1 MNIAHAPIQNHHDDT
16 LQCPLGQTSMKISDT
31 NSRDKGPAAAE
42 ETHLLNVSTST
53 DDCKT
58 NNQTR
63 DHARCILISTT
74 ASRFGS
80 RMWEFATP
88 LILLEWSPG
97 SLAAPATLGLT
108 CALFRTVISPMLG
121 SLADDQWDRF
131 RTVCIGTSMQA
142 GGCLLSVG
150 ALLMWNALS
159 RTQNNGHLLSFLLVI
174 LAGATESLGAQLAS
188 VAVKKEWVPIVF
200 DEDNTG
206 HQRRT
211 KHLYDLILPESITL
225 SFMNTTMT
233 NIDLIAAM
241 TCPIIAGWVLEILG
255 GVGGSMQRGFVAIAI
270 INVISFLP
278 EILLLQRVYQSCPA
292 LQNNLHVESTAS
304 SHMNINE
311 TTTVEDNNPWI
322 IWFKHPSGLPLLT
335 ISMASLYFTA
345 LSPSGVVLTAYLIT
359 VGLSP
364 TNIGVF
370 RGVGAL
376 SGLLGI
382 SIFSIFRKGDDSEV
396 DDVTLSA
403 AVRSIERLRRVS
415 FAFLVLEVISVIVA
429 AFAFSFINTNYQSNI
444 SEDLIYQGTKSLSW
458 PILIFLSA
466 IVTSRAGLYSFDV
479 GILEIEQH
487 VVDERYRNA
496 VGSVEGSLCALCEM
510 GMYVISIILADPS
523 KFQWQV
529 GLSASAVSIGGVSFS
544 IFLCMYQM
552 HVHHHHQYDDADCH
566 HNHAHTHCH
575 DDHVHTLQQERALKD
590 NGYHVHL
597 HRHDPYVKFALLC

>member
-1 MNIAHAPIQNHHDDT
+1 MTIPN
-16 LQCPLGQTSMKISDT
+16 T
-31 NSRDKGPAAAE
+31 NDPSATE
-42 ETHLLNVSTST
+42 ETHLLVASTST
-53 DDCKT
+53 DQCK
-58 NNQTR
+58 NQTR

-97 SLAAPATLGLT
+97 SLAAPAILGLT

-121 SLADDQWDRF
+121 SLADDRWDRF
-131 RTVCIGTSMQA
+131 RTVCIGTTMQA

-150 ALLMWNALS
+150 SLVMWDALS
-159 RTQNNGHLLSFLLVI
+159 HTKNVVHLLSFLLVV
-174 LAGATESLGAQLAS
+174 LAGAIESLGAQLAS

-200 DEDNTG
+200 DEDNTDQDRESFT
-206 HQRRT
+206 QRRK
-211 KHLYDLILPESITL
+211 KHLFDLILPESIKL
-225 SFMNTTMT
+225 DFMNTTMT
-233 NIDLIAAM
+233 NVDLIAAM
-241 TCPIIAGWVLEILG
+241 TCPVIAGWILQVLG
-255 GVGGSMQRGFVAIAI
+255 GGGGGSMQRGFVAIAM

-278 EILLLQRVYQSCPA
+278 EILLLKRVYQSCPA
-292 LQNNLHVESTAS
+292 LQNKMHMDSTES
-304 SHMNINE
+304 SHMNLHE
-311 TTTVEDNNPWI
+311 TTKVESSNPWI

-345 LSPSGVVLTAYLIT
+345 LSPSGVVLTAYLVT

-364 TNIGVF
+364 TSIGVF

-382 SIFSIFRKGDDSEV
+382 SMFSIFRKGSDSEV
-396 DDVTLSA
+396 GDDITLSA

-415 FAFLVLEVISVIVA
+415 FAFLLLEVISVIVA
-429 AFAFSFINTNYQSNI
+429 VFAFSFVDTNY
-444 SEDLIYQGTKSLSW
+444 DQGKSLSW
-458 PILIFLSA
+458 QILVFLGA

-496 VGSVEGSLCALCEM
+496 VGSVEGSLCAFCEM
-510 GMYVISIILADPS
+510 GMYVVSIVLADPS
-523 KFQWQV
+523 NFRWQV
-529 GLSASAVSIGGVSFS
+529 GLSASAVSIGCVSFS

-552 HVHHHHQYDDADCH
+552 HKHHHHQYDEVCH
-566 HNHAHTHCH
+566 HNHAHSHCH
-575 DDHVHTLQQERALKD
+575 DDHSHTLQQERALKD

-597 HRHDPYVKFALLC
+597 HRHDPNLKFELFNFLS